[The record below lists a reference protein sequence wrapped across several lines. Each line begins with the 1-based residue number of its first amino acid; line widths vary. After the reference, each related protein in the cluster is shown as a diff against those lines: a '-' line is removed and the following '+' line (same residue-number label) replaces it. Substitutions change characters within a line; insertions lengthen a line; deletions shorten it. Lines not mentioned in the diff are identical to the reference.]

1 MSWFAFVMLV
11 LGFVAG
17 VALLFTDKMRYFP
30 VVAFVLVI
38 CAAIGYSVGVYDYVF
53 NAAVG
58 IDIKGVSAAFVA
70 NTVLFS
76 ALLVASVFNVCLKQD
91 RAA

>member
-17 VALLFTDKMRYFP
+17 VALFFTDKMKYFP
-30 VVAFVLVI
+30 IAAFVLVL
-38 CAAIGYSVGVYDYVF
+38 CAAIGYSVGIYDYVF

-76 ALLVASVFNVCLKQD
+76 ITLVASVFNVCLKQD

>member
-17 VALLFTDKMRYFP
+17 VALFFTDKMKYFP
-30 VVAFVLVI
+30 IAAFVLVL
-38 CAAIGYSVGVYDYVF
+38 CAVIGYSVGIYDYVF

-70 NTVLFS
+70 NTVLYS
-76 ALLVASVFNVCLKQD
+76 VLLVASVFNVCLKQD